1 MIFRILLSFFGKSC
15 NAYRYASFFSCY
27 MVSANIEFRKVT
39 YIQSFGNKIQALFRA
54 TGSPC
59 LTQILQND
67 GFTWIN
73 VSRIVKIVHIVV
85 RCTYYHQFPK
95 TLSFVQKSPTILLD
109 VLQELI
115 YSFKVIYFRGYL
127 FKRKFLNGIFH
138 SSRRIL
144 RFLYLHS
151 KYFYESIFL
160 KNC

>member
-1 MIFRILLSFFGKSC
+1 MGT
-15 NAYRYASFFSCY
+15 YASFFSCY

-39 YIQSFGNKIQALFRA
+39 KIQSFGNKIQALFRA

-67 GFTWIN
+67 GFTQIN
-73 VSRIVKIVHIVV
+73 VIRIVKIVHSSALY
-85 RCTYYHQFPK
+85 RFPK

-144 RFLYLHS
+144 RFLYLHDN
-151 KYFYESIFL
+151 YFYKSIFL
-160 KNC
+160 RNC